1 MQKITSNSKFLLRR
15 SATGSRTFAHIAGML
30 YREKKLL
37 FTFGLS
43 KVKKY
48 LRDSIRD

>member
-30 YREKKLL
+30 YREKKA
-37 FTFGLS
+37 FVYFWPVKS
-43 KVKKY
+43 KKVPT
-48 LRDSIRD
+48 R